1 MCGRYYYSDKINYE
15 VEEDLELEKGSL
27 SMNSGD
33 VTPAM
38 NAVVLLSDKGEAGRI
53 IRPSEMFWGLVGKDK
68 KLVINARAE
77 SVFDKP
83 MFSGS
88 MEQRRCIM
96 PAAGFYEWDKEKNK
110 VTFFRKDK
118 RPVYLA
124 GFYSLSDN
132 KDSFVILTT
141 AANESMIA
149 VHDRMPV
156 MIEKEQVKDWL
167 YDTEK
172 AKKLLAETDLPVA
185 EISAAV
191 GYVSPA
197 HFSHQ
202 FKKITGCA
210 PSLWRTS
217 RAESGDLSSGV

>member
-1 MCGRYYYSDKINYE
+1 MCGRYYYSDKTNYE
-15 VEEDLELEKGSL
+15 VEEDLELESGSL
-27 SMNSGD
+27 SMDKGD

-38 NAVVLLSDKGEAGRI
+38 NGIVLTKSSGSSEIVKAT
-53 IRPSEMFWGLVGKDK
+53 EMFWGLTGKDK

-96 PAAGFYEWDKEKNK
+96 PAAGFYEWDKDKNK

-141 AANESMIA
+141 AANESMLP
-149 VHDRMPV
+149 VHNRMPV

-172 AKKLLAETDLPVA
+172 ARKLLYEKMPLL
-185 EISAAV
+185 ES
-191 GYVSPA
+191 
-197 HFSHQ
+197 
-202 FKKITGCA
+202 
-210 PSLWRTS
+210 S
-217 RAESGDLSSGV
+217 REYEQLKLF